1 MAETDR
7 KFLVTGELAQIQI
20 NAEEQE
26 RIYHKEVGQKLAE
39 RLGETESRILAF
51 SNGHYQGFMAKDG
64 EEPPSGL
71 VIAKRTSDHGSKVFV
86 VGGRALKAKRE
97 WERFFE
103 SCSNG
108 YRLSTKEAKGTFWE
122 ASGVSP
128 EHLLIP
134 GFIVY
139 PVVFVAS
146 REMGIVL
153 LSVPDATEVP
163 EHKDLKPLKNWEC
176 QKILDDENERRS
188 AKKKT
193 AAAAAEL

>member
-7 KFLVTGELAQIQI
+7 KFLVTGELAQLQI

-26 RIYHKEVGQKLAE
+26 RVYHKEVEQKLAE
-39 RLGETESRILAF
+39 RLGETESRVLAF
-51 SNGHYQGFMAKDG
+51 SNGFYSGFVAKDG
-64 EEPPSGL
+64 EEPPPGL
-71 VIAKRTSDHGSKVFV
+71 VIAKRTSARGDKVFV

-97 WERFFE
+97 WQRFFDN
-103 SCSNG
+103 CSNG
-108 YRLSTKEAKGTFWE
+108 YRVAIKEAKRTFWD

-139 PVVFVAS
+139 PVVFVLS
-146 REMGIVL
+146 RETGVVL

-163 EHKDLKPLKNWEC
+163 EHKDLKPIKNWEC
-176 QKILDDENERRS
+176 QKLIDEENERR
-188 AKKKT
+188 AAKKT
-193 AAAAAEL
+193 A